1 MRLIGFAVVLALT
14 AILAPL
20 AAEQQGGGCTGLA
33 FCKGGRTTGGP
44 GKSSDGERV
53 ADGSGV
59 ATKRGNARG
68 AKGPCC
74 SAIPPTTREAG
85 AA

>member
-33 FCKGGRTTGGP
+33 FCTEDRSAREHLCSSRRSASWGG
-44 GKSSDGERV
+44 
-53 ADGSGV
+53 
-59 ATKRGNARG
+59 
-68 AKGPCC
+68 
-74 SAIPPTTREAG
+74 
-85 AA
+85 